1 MKRLPSNI
9 VKVDSICKNPNFKK
23 KLFEIKNKQKYVN
36 QHQSLTYKT
45 RPIHLYYEN
54 SRVNV
59 CRIRLHYIW
68 KFVQTEIFYNDSP
81 IVV

>member
-23 KLFEIKNKQKYVN
+23 KLFEIKNKQKYVELS
-36 QHQSLTYKT
+36 HSTFT
-45 RPIHLYYEN
+45 TDGS

-59 CRIRLHYIW
+59 
-68 KFVQTEIFYNDSP
+68 FVGNTLYMEVIGDDTQLCVCF
-81 IVV
+81 